1 MDLVKLVSKY
11 LDSPPRPS
19 MLTRWL
25 TRYHS
30 PSSSSSQSPKDTPF
44 IQFWVKADTTG
55 ITKLRELLCA
65 KHYLQSWKSNDG
77 RIYAFI
83 CVDCDAA
90 FYVNREK
97 FKEAWTRE
105 DPDIAEFRAHWWEEE
120 KEAAPPNSTDSE
132 IPEILEFQGSA
143 TEIRPQPTYAGFVIP
158 EEEV

>member
-1 MDLVKLVSKY
+1 MKDLVKLVSKY

-25 TRYHS
+25 TRYRS
-30 PSSSSSQSPKDTPF
+30 PSSSSSQSPRPTPF

-90 FYVNREK
+90 FYVDREK

-120 KEAAPPNSTDSE
+120 KEAATA
-132 IPEILEFQGSA
+132 EFHRLRDPGN
-143 TEIRPQPTYAGFVIP
+143 IGVPGRRY
-158 EEEV
+158 